1 MPYCNQCGN
10 ELKGNEQ
17 FCGKCGAEQGY
28 RNVEEPVKMA
38 ASEAQGSVPPIPPT
52 KTPVAINKYPPQKS
66 GGTGFWKIIV
76 IAVLAIGLIAV
87 GVLYG
92 IENSNLNK
100 AKADIA
106 ELENNVATLENNIAT
121 LQTQL
126 AAEQAHA
133 AGLQTELTATI
144 NDLNVSLDEIEQLES
159 DLADS
164 ELRILNLEA
173 ELDEKNTELAQAYA
187 DISDLTDANIVLT
200 EELNTIKD
208 PRHFNSLEELET
220 WLENDDTDTND
231 AYSSLKSQEKAY
243 ILQVKALRDG
253 YILSACID
261 WDSNYIYSWNVAI
274 VGDTVYSINAA
285 TDVINEGPSFYNDLP
300 LHPLPLS

>member
-1 MPYCNQCGN
+1 MPYCNRCGS

-17 FCGKCGAEQGY
+17 FCGVCGARQ
-28 RNVEEPVKMA
+28 EEKQA
-38 ASEAQGSVPPIPPT
+38 EAPPISKQPTAPPVSPPT
-52 KTPVAINKYPPQKS
+52 NPSFVKQYPPQKS
-66 GGTGFWKIIV
+66 GGSGIWKIIV
-76 IAVLAIGLIAV
+76 MAVLAIALITV

-100 AKADIA
+100 AKANIA
-106 ELENNVATLENNIAT
+106 SLENNVAT

-144 NDLNVSLDEIEQLES
+144 SDLNAAQDDIEQLES
-159 DLADS
+159 EIADS
-164 ELRILNLEA
+164 ELRISNLES
-173 ELDEKNTELAQAYA
+173 ELEQANTELAEAYTE
-187 DISDLTDANIVLT
+187 ISSLTDANSALT
-200 EELNTIKD
+200 EELNIVKD

-231 AYSSLKSQEKAY
+231 VYSSLSAQAKAY
-243 ILQVKALRDG
+243 VLQVKALREG

-285 TDVINEGPSFYNDLP
+285 TDMVNEGPSFYDDLP